1 MPLFKL
7 RPPGGP
13 GVRLTNVYRLG
24 IKELISL
31 RYDPVLVFL
40 IVYAFTFAII
50 APARGVKLELQNA
63 SVAVV
68 DEDRS
73 QLSVRLTETL
83 RPPDFQ
89 PPVFIGVA
97 DIDAAMDAGHYT
109 FVIDLPPR
117 LQADAAA
124 GRQPAVQVIVDA
136 TAMAM
141 AGTGARYLERVL
153 GEEPRDWLQGHRG
166 EPPPPVGALTR
177 LAFNPNGES
186 AWFLAVMQIVNM
198 VTLLGIVLT
207 GAALIR
213 EREHGTIEHL
223 LVMPLT
229 SAEIML
235 AKVWANALVILL
247 GATFALLVVVRGLLG
262 VPIAGALWLF
272 VLGLGVYLFSL
283 TALGMLLAT
292 LARTMP
298 QFGLLS
304 IPVFL
309 VMYMLSGANT
319 PLESMPEALRRLM
332 LLSPTTHFVAFVQSV
347 VFRGAGLDRVW
358 PHLAATLGLG
368 TLAFAVALGRFRSTV
383 SLTRL

>member
-1 MPLFKL
+1 M
-7 RPPGGP
+7 
-13 GVRLTNVYRLG
+13 RLANVYRLG
-24 IKELISL
+24 LKELISL
-31 RYDPVLVFL
+31 RYDPVLVLL
-40 IVYAFTFAII
+40 ILYAFTFAII
-50 APARGVKLELQNA
+50 APSRGVKLQLENA

-83 RPPDFQ
+83 LPPYFQ
-89 PPVFIGVA
+89 APEQIGLNE
-97 DIDAAMDAGHYT
+97 IDAAMDAGRYT
-109 FVIDLPPR
+109 FVIDVPPR
-117 LQADAAA
+117 FQADASE
-124 GRQPAVQVIVDA
+124 GRRPAVQVIVDA

-141 AGTGARYLERVL
+141 AGAGARYLERVL
-153 GEEPRDWLQGHRG
+153 AEEPLLYLQDDRADSS
-166 EPPPPVGALTR
+166 PAMAQAVGSVTR

-186 AWFLAVMQIVNM
+186 AWFMSVMQIVNM

-229 SAEIML
+229 AAEIML
-235 AKVWANALVILL
+235 AKVWANGLVILVA
-247 GATFALLVVVRGLLG
+247 ATFAMVVIVQGLLG
-262 VPIAGALWLF
+262 VPNAGSLWLF

-283 TALGMLLAT
+283 TALGILLAT

-319 PLESMPEALRRLM
+319 PLDAMPELM
-332 LLSPTTHFVAFVQSV
+332 QRVMLVSPTTHFVAFVQSV
-347 VFRGAGLDRVW
+347 VFRGAGLDLVW
-358 PHLAATLGLG
+358 SHLTATLGLG
-368 TLAFAVALGRFRSTV
+368 ALAFAVALARFRQTV
-383 SLTRL
+383 SLSRL

>member
-1 MPLFKL
+1 M
-7 RPPGGP
+7 R
-13 GVRLTNVYRLG
+13 VTHVYRLG
-24 IKELISL
+24 LKELVSL

-40 IVYAFTFAII
+40 IVYSFTFAII

-73 QLSVRLTETL
+73 QLSARMTETL
-83 RPPDFQ
+83 RPPYFQ
-89 PPVFIGVA
+89 PPVQIAVG
-97 DIDAAMDAGHYT
+97 DIDAAMDAGTYT
-109 FVIDLPPR
+109 FVVDLPPR
-117 LQADAAA
+117 LQADAAE
-124 GRQPAVQVIVDA
+124 GRRPVVQVNVDA

-141 AGTGARYLERVL
+141 AGAGARYLEQVL
-153 GEEPRDWLQGHRG
+153 AAEPLFYLQGYRTD
-166 EPPPPVGALTR
+166 PPRAVMAVTR

-186 AWFLAVMQIVNM
+186 VWFLAVMQIVNM

-247 GATFALLVVVRGLLG
+247 GATFALVVVVQGLLG
-262 VPIAGALWLF
+262 VPNAGSLWLF

-283 TALGMLLAT
+283 TALGILLAT

-319 PLESMPEALRRLM
+319 PLDSMPE
-332 LLSPTTHFVAFVQSV
+332 LLQRVMRVSPTTHFVAFVQSV
-347 VFRGAGLDRVW
+347 VFRGAGLNLVW
-358 PHLAATLGLG
+358 SHLAATLGLG
-368 TLAFAVALGRFRSTV
+368 GLAFAAALARFRQTV

>member
-1 MPLFKL
+1 M
-7 RPPGGP
+7 
-13 GVRLTNVYRLG
+13 RLANVYRLG
-24 IKELISL
+24 LKELISL

-40 IVYAFTFAII
+40 MIYAFTFAII
-50 APARGVKLELQNA
+50 APSRGVKLQLEHA

-83 RPPDFQ
+83 LPPYFQ
-89 PPVFIGVA
+89 TPEPIGL
-97 DIDAAMDAGHYT
+97 DEIDAAMDAGRYT
-109 FVIDLPPR
+109 FVIDIPPR
-117 LQADAAA
+117 LQADASE
-124 GRQPAVQVIVDA
+124 GRRPAVQVIVDA

-141 AGTGARYLERVL
+141 AGAGARYLERVL
-153 GEEPRDWLQGHRG
+153 VEEPLLYFRG
-166 EPPPPVGALTR
+166 DRAESSPMEAPAVGAVIR

-186 AWFLAVMQIVNM
+186 AWFMSVMQIVNM

-229 SAEIML
+229 AAEIML
-235 AKVWANALVILL
+235 AKVWANGLVILL
-247 GATFALLVVVRGLLG
+247 GATFALVVIVQGLLG
-262 VPIAGALWLF
+262 VPNAGSLGLF
-272 VLGLGVYLFSL
+272 VLGLGIYLFSL
-283 TALGMLLAT
+283 TALGILLAT

-319 PLESMPEALRRLM
+319 PLDAMPELLQRVM
-332 LLSPTTHFVAFVQSV
+332 LVSPTTHFVAFVQSV
-347 VFRGAGLDRVW
+347 VFRGAGLDLVW

-368 TLAFAVALGRFRSTV
+368 VLAFAAALARFRQTV
-383 SLTRL
+383 SLSRL

>member
-1 MPLFKL
+1 M
-7 RPPGGP
+7 
-13 GVRLTNVYRLG
+13 RLANVYRLG
-24 IKELISL
+24 LKELFSL

-40 IVYAFTFAII
+40 IIYAFTFAII
-50 APARGVKLELQNA
+50 APSRGVKLQLENA

-73 QLSVRLTETL
+73 QLSMRLTETL
-83 RPPDFQ
+83 LPPYFQ
-89 PPVFIGVA
+89 APEQIGVGE
-97 DIDAAMDAGHYT
+97 IDAAMDAGRYT
-109 FVIDLPPR
+109 FVIDIPPR
-117 LQADAAA
+117 LQADASE
-124 GRQPAVQVIVDA
+124 GHRPTVQVIVDA

-141 AGTGARYLERVL
+141 AGAGARYLERVL
-153 GEEPRDWLQGHRG
+153 AEEPLLYFKGDRAESSLV
-166 EPPPPVGALTR
+166 EAPAVASVIR

-186 AWFLAVMQIVNM
+186 AWFMSVMQIVNM

-213 EREHGTIEHL
+213 EREHGTIGHL

-229 SAEIML
+229 AVEIML
-235 AKVWANALVILL
+235 AKVWANGLVILIA
-247 GATFALLVVVRGLLG
+247 ATFAMVVVVQGLLG
-262 VPIAGALWLF
+262 VPDAGSLGLF
-272 VLGLGVYLFSL
+272 VLGLGVYLFSI
-283 TALGMLLAT
+283 TALGILLAT

-319 PLESMPEALRRLM
+319 PLDAMPELLQRVM
-332 LLSPTTHFVAFVQSV
+332 LVSPTTHFVAFIQSV
-347 VFRGAGLDRVW
+347 VFRGAGLDLVW

-368 TLAFAVALGRFRSTV
+368 AIAFAVALARFRQTV
-383 SLTRL
+383 SLSRL

>member
-1 MPLFKL
+1 M
-7 RPPGGP
+7 
-13 GVRLTNVYRLG
+13 RLANVYRLG
-24 IKELISL
+24 LKELISL
-31 RYDPVLVFL
+31 RYDPVLVLL
-40 IVYAFTFAII
+40 ILYAFTFAII
-50 APARGVKLELQNA
+50 APSRGVKLQLENA

-73 QLSVRLTETL
+73 QLSVRLTATL
-83 RPPDFQ
+83 LPPYFQ
-89 PPVFIGVA
+89 APEQIGL
-97 DIDAAMDAGHYT
+97 DEIDAAMDAGRYT
-109 FVIDLPPR
+109 FVIDIPPR
-117 LQADAAA
+117 FQADVSE
-124 GRQPAVQVIVDA
+124 GRRPAVQVIVDA

-141 AGTGARYLERVL
+141 AGAGARYLERVL
-153 GEEPRDWLQGHRG
+153 AEEPLLYLQDDRADSS
-166 EPPPPVGALTR
+166 PAMAQAVRSVTR

-186 AWFLAVMQIVNM
+186 AWFMSVMQIVNM

-229 SAEIML
+229 AAEIML
-235 AKVWANALVILL
+235 AKVWANGLVILVA
-247 GATFALLVVVRGLLG
+247 ATFAMVVIVQGLLG
-262 VPIAGALWLF
+262 VPNAGSLWLF

-283 TALGMLLAT
+283 TALGILLAT

-319 PLESMPEALRRLM
+319 PLDAMPELM
-332 LLSPTTHFVAFVQSV
+332 QRVMLVSPTTHFVAFVQSV
-347 VFRGAGLDRVW
+347 VFRGAGLDLVW
-358 PHLAATLGLG
+358 SHLTATLGLG
-368 TLAFAVALGRFRSTV
+368 ALAFAVALARFRQTV
-383 SLTRL
+383 SLSRL

>member
-1 MPLFKL
+1 
-7 RPPGGP
+7 
-13 GVRLTNVYRLG
+13 VRLTNVYRLG
-24 IKELISL
+24 LKELISL
-31 RYDPVLVFL
+31 RYDPVLVLL

-50 APARGVKLELQNA
+50 APARGVKLQLENA

-73 QLSVRLTETL
+73 QLSERITETL
-83 RPPDFQ
+83 RPPYFQ
-89 PPVFIGVA
+89 PPDRIAVA
-97 DIDAAMDAGHYT
+97 EIDRAMDAGRYT
-109 FVIDLPPR
+109 FVINLPPR
-117 LQADAAA
+117 LQADAAE
-124 GRQPAVQVIVDA
+124 GRQPAVQVNVDA

-141 AGTGARYLERVL
+141 AGAGARYLERVL
-153 GEEPRDWLQGHRG
+153 AEEPLFYLQGYRG
-166 EPPPPVGALTR
+166 EPPAPVAAVTR

-186 AWFLAVMQIVNM
+186 VWFMAVMQIVNM
-198 VTLLGIVLT
+198 ITLLGIVLT

-235 AKVWANALVILL
+235 AKVWANGAVILVA
-247 GATFALLVVVRGLLG
+247 ATFAKLVIVQWLLG
-262 VPIAGALWLF
+262 VPNAGSLWLF
-272 VLGLGVYLFSL
+272 VLGLAVYLFAL
-283 TALGMLLAT
+283 TAVGIFLAT

-319 PLESMPEALRRLM
+319 PLDAMPEVLQRVM
-332 LLSPTTHFVAFVQSV
+332 LVSPTTHFVSFVQAV
-347 VFRGAGLDRVW
+347 VFRGAGLDLVW

-368 TLAFAVALGRFRSTV
+368 VLAFSFALARFRQTV

>member
-1 MPLFKL
+1 L
-7 RPPGGP
+7 
-13 GVRLTNVYRLG
+13 RLTNVYRLG
-24 IKELISL
+24 LKELISL

-40 IVYAFTFAII
+40 IIYSFTFAII
-50 APARGVKLELQNA
+50 APSRGVKIELQNA

-73 QLSVRLTETL
+73 QLSARLAQTL
-83 RPPDFQ
+83 RPPYFQ
-89 PPVFIGVA
+89 PPEQIGVGE
-97 DIDAAMDAGHYT
+97 IDAAMDAGRYT
-109 FVIDLPPR
+109 FVIDVPPR
-117 LQADAAA
+117 FQADTVE
-124 GRQPAVQVIVDA
+124 GRRPAVQVNVDA

-141 AGTGARYLERVL
+141 AGAGARYLEQVL
-153 GEEPRDWLQGHRG
+153 AEEPLFYLQGYRAD
-166 EPPPPVGALTR
+166 PPQAVAAVSR
-177 LAFNPNGES
+177 IAFNPNGES
-186 AWFLAVMQIVNM
+186 VWFLGVMQIVNM
-198 VTLLGIVLT
+198 ATLLGIVLT

-247 GATFALLVVVRGLLG
+247 GATFALLVVVRGVLQ
-262 VPIAGALWLF
+262 VPILGSIGLF
-272 VLGLGVYLFSL
+272 VFGLGVYLFAL
-283 TALGMLLAT
+283 TALGIMLAT

-319 PLESMPEALRRLM
+319 PLDAMPELLQHVM
-332 LLSPTTHFVAFVQSV
+332 LLSPTTHFVAFAQSV
-347 VFRGAGLDRVW
+347 LFRGAGIDLVW
-358 PHLAATLGLG
+358 QHLAATLGLG
-368 TLAFAVALGRFRSTV
+368 VLAFGAALARFRETV